1 MMRKVT
7 LAGWG
12 VCGLM
17 ALVAACGSADGG
29 KAVCAPEDGG
39 EAATAGT
46 SGSQNMGG
54 KGNEAGESGDVGG
67 AGGEGGAGGDGT
79 VPEGAV
85 PALPSGFDP
94 SNLPKDL
101 DLAVEEDLIIDGET
115 CASHAVIDTDKGE
128 IRCYSPGLEQ
138 RHPTFAFKVV
148 KQSDGSELAVFA
160 GKNIVTAPT
169 VQITVEGQRPLVL
182 LAPGDITLR
191 GSLYAIPDDIYFS
204 KANAGGFSAPD
215 AMQAKGLGPGGGGS
229 TSTQA
234 GGGAYCGK
242 GGKGGSATG
251 SLGGV
256 AYGSP
261 ELVPL
266 LGGSSG
272 GAAATDA
279 GAGGGAVQVVAGN
292 VLTIAATGVIHVGG
306 GNGMWGSSGA
316 GSGGAILL
324 EAPEISVLGTLA
336 ANGGGGGEGTANGD
350 DGFRGSPDDVA
361 APGGNTGTASTDDD
375 GGNGSAA
382 AVIDGSPGGKT
393 NGGGGGGAGRI
404 RLNSTTGEAVV
415 TGTFSPSLETECVS
429 QGVLAG

>member
-1 MMRKVT
+1 MRNTALV
-7 LAGWG
+7 GWG
-12 VCGLM
+12 VCGIAALM
-17 ALVAACGSADGG
+17 AAACGSADGG
-29 KAVCAPEDGG
+29 KAECAPADGG
-39 EAATAGT
+39 EASSAGK
-46 SGSQNMGG
+46 SGGDNNGG
-54 KGNEAGESGDVGG
+54 SGNAAGALGEAGGAAGAAGAGG
-67 AGGEGGAGGDGT
+67 AGT
-79 VPEGAV
+79 LPEGAV
-85 PALPSGFDP
+85 PALPSGFEP
-94 SNLPKDL
+94 SNLPADL
-101 DLAVEEDLIIDGET
+101 DLEVEEDLIIDGET

-138 RHPTFAFKVV
+138 RHPTFVFKVV
-148 KQSDGSELAVFA
+148 QQSDGSELAVFA
-160 GKNIVTAPT
+160 GKNIIAAPT

-182 LAPGDITLR
+182 LAPGDISLR

-204 KANAGGFSAPD
+204 KANSGGFSAPD
-215 AMQAKGLGPGGGGS
+215 AMQSKGLGPGGGGS

-272 GAAATDA
+272 GAAGTDA
-279 GAGGGAVQVVAGN
+279 GAGGGAVQVVAGG

-324 EAPEISVLGTLA
+324 EAPDISVLGTLA

-361 APGGNTGTASTDDD
+361 APGGHTGTETTDDD

-382 AVIDGSPGGKT
+382 AAIDGSPGGKT

-415 TGTFSPSLETECVS
+415 TGTVSPALETECVS
-429 QGVLAG
+429 QGQLSG